1 MKIEKQILNLVKEN
15 NPTLEIAGLRGL
27 VKSGE
32 NQWSFRYTFRD
43 GDFLSVSKLLKI
55 KFEGIKKIPIFIVE
69 ARPKKTTA
77 KTVKQK

>member
-1 MKIEKQILNLVKEN
+1 MKIEKQILNLVKEK

-55 KFEGIKKIPIFIVE
+55 KFEGLKKVPIFIVNN
-69 ARPKKTTA
+69 RIKNSTT